1 MSRYLA
7 KKAVSTPSPP
17 VKIPSKLPSAQT
29 LAEFKL
35 PEPSIEH
42 LRRLTDDTGLYQHA
56 KFILPDRKEGYC
68 TDDNARA
75 VIVMTQYYARKPET
89 EALKLLDVYMSF
101 VLQSQK
107 KNGLIRNFMNF
118 NRTWR
123 KGESQNDALGRIL
136 WACGTVLVEPPS
148 PGHLRLAL
156 ECFDR
161 SIWNLQKQ
169 RLRGLAYGIF
179 GICGYLKRFPEA
191 KDIKNQM
198 QLAAEQLVAQ
208 YGKNSLPDWRWF
220 EDVLTYDNG
229 VLPQALFAAGLVLE
243 NKKFLEAA
251 QEACEF
257 LIGKTFTDEHFS
269 FVGCQGWYVRGQ
281 KKAQFDQQ
289 PIEAAS
295 MVLMLGAAY
304 NATGD
309 KNFLAL
315 QKRAFEWFLGANE
328 AGIPLYDFASKGCC
342 DGLTV
347 DGVNA
352 NQGAESIL
360 SFLLARLSLYQS

>member
-1 MSRYLA
+1 
-7 KKAVSTPSPP
+7 
-17 VKIPSKLPSAQT
+17 
-29 LAEFKL
+29 
-35 PEPSIEH
+35 
-42 LRRLTDDTGLYQHA
+42 
-56 KFILPDRKEGYC
+56 
-68 TDDNARA
+68 
-75 VIVMTQYYARKPET
+75 
-89 EALKLLDVYMSF
+89 MSF
-101 VLQSQK
+101 VLHSQK

-136 WACGTVLVEPPS
+136 WACGTVLAEPPS
-148 PGHLRLAL
+148 PQHLQSAL

-169 RLRGLAYGIF
+169 RLRGLAYGIL

-295 MVLMLGAAY
+295 MVLMLRAAY

-315 QKRAFEWFLGANE
+315 QKRAFDWFLCAND
-328 AGIPLYDFASKGCC
+328 AGVSLYDFASKGCC
-342 DGLTV
+342 DGLTAE
-347 DGVNA
+347 GVNV

-360 SFLLARLSLYQS
+360 SFLLALLSLREG